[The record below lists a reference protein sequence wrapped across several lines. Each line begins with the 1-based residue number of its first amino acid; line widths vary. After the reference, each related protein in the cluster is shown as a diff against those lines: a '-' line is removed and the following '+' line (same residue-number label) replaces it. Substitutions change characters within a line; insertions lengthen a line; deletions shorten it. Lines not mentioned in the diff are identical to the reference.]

1 MTSLSLAHSSGIS
14 DQPLLDFSI
23 GAALRNA
30 VARFYQSMAEGVT
43 NT

>member
-1 MTSLSLAHSSGIS
+1 MTSLSLSHSSGIS

-30 VARFYQSMAEGVT
+30 AARFPDRDAIVSIF
-43 NT
+43 

>member
-1 MTSLSLAHSSGIS
+1 MTSLSLSHSSGIS

-30 VARFYQSMAEGVT
+30 AARFHQSMADDMT
-43 NT
+43 NS